1 MNKVTLINWTGR
13 LTFFVNVYFFGCIS
27 LQEKA
32 VSTKKVFHRLK
43 CDSFELIRSEEGLKC
58 VIIESYSIFS
68 FFLSF
73 LIFVIFFSFDEK
85 KVFFVHPFQQHL
97 TCYGHLCMYK
107 KTIYPLDSCDP
118 LLHITSTLST
128 LSPIYLHLVVLHNS
142 NTGSVS

>member
-1 MNKVTLINWTGR
+1 M
-13 LTFFVNVYFFGCIS
+13 
-27 LQEKA
+27 QEKA

-73 LIFVIFFSFDEK
+73 LIFIIFFSFDEK
-85 KVFFVHPFQQHL
+85 KVFFVHPFHQHL

-128 LSPIYLHLVVLHNS
+128 LFLYIFTFGSFAQFKHWICELNLLF
-142 NTGSVS
+142 NTIREFGYNDLEFCN